1 MAEPDWNPD
10 TGGRPLAEILRE
22 AGIDTS
28 RAAKRR
34 RWDEPDEPVRQ
45 RRPDAQPPADRP
57 FGRRRS
63 DAEEQ
68 ETGAVRSG
76 ATRAGSRQL
85 SASRAA
91 PGTGSP
97 PVRPSGDRRAV
108 AGPSTTAIPEVR
120 PARSPGVPHPS
131 APLPD
136 IPLGALRG
144 DRVAERVSGR
154 DTGRVT
160 DRAVGRDTGRVADRA
175 VGRDTGRVADRAV
188 GRDTGRVADR
198 AVGRDTGRLTDRAVR
213 PGHRA
218 AHRDELTSTGPI
230 PVVRAAE
237 VDDLDEDASPLAWLR
252 FVGELV
258 IALAVGVGVFFAAT
272 VLWEMAAYVALLLV
286 PLAVTGLVAGVG
298 MWRQR
303 QGADPVGPRLLALL
317 VFAGTLLTIVPAA
330 QLLATR

>member
-45 RRPDAQPPADRP
+45 RRPDAQPPPDRP

-68 ETGAVRSG
+68 EAGAARSG

-91 PGTGSP
+91 PAAGFP
-97 PVRPSGDRRAV
+97 PVRPSGGVDRRAV
-108 AGPSTTAIPEVR
+108 AGPSTAAIPGLR
-120 PARSPGVPHPS
+120 PDRSPAVPHPS

-144 DRVAERVSGR
+144 DRVAERVTGR

-160 DRAVGRDTGRVADRA
+160 DRAVGRDTGRVADRITE
-175 VGRDTGRVADRAV
+175 TGR
-188 GRDTGRVADR
+188 TGVR
-198 AVGRDTGRLTDRAVR
+198 GVR
-213 PGHRA
+213 PGQRA
-218 AHRDELTSTGPI
+218 TPRDELTSTGPI
-230 PVVRAAE
+230 PVVRAAD
-237 VDDLDEDASPLAWLR
+237 VDDLDGDASPLAWLR

-303 QGADPVGPRLLALL
+303 QGAEPVGPRLLALL

>member
-45 RRPDAQPPADRP
+45 RRPDAAPPADRP

-63 DAEEQ
+63 DVEEQ
-68 ETGAVRSG
+68 ETGVARSG
-76 ATRAGSRQL
+76 ATRAGSRQPVPSR
-85 SASRAA
+85 SAPAA
-91 PGTGSP
+91 GFP
-97 PVRPSGDRRAV
+97 PVRPSEDRRAV
-108 AGPSTTAIPEVR
+108 AGPTTAAIPGLR
-120 PARSPGVPHPS
+120 PDRSPAVPHPS

-136 IPLGALRG
+136 IPLGALRAE
-144 DRVAERVSGR
+144 RVAERV
-154 DTGRVT
+154 T
-160 DRAVGRDTGRVADRA
+160 GRDTGRVADRA
-175 VGRDTGRVADRAV
+175 VGRDTGRVADRLTD
-188 GRDTGRVADR
+188 RDTGR
-198 AVGRDTGRLTDRAVR
+198 TGVR
-213 PGHRA
+213 TPRQGHRTA
-218 AHRDELTSTGPI
+218 PRDELTSTGPI
-230 PVVRAAE
+230 PVVRAAD

-258 IALAVGVGVFFAAT
+258 IALAVGIGVFFAAT
-272 VLWEMAAYVALLLV
+272 LLWEMAAYVALLLV

-303 QGADPVGPRLLALL
+303 QGAEPVGPRLLALP

>member
-28 RAAKRR
+28 KAAKRR

-63 DAEEQ
+63 DADEQ
-68 ETGAVRSG
+68 ATGATRSG

-85 SASRAA
+85 SPSRSAPAA
-91 PGTGSP
+91 GFP
-97 PVRPSGDRRAV
+97 PVRPAAEDRRAV
-108 AGPSTTAIPEVR
+108 AGPSTAAIPGLR
-120 PARSPGVPHPS
+120 PDRSPAVPHPS

-144 DRVAERVSGR
+144 DRVAERVSHR
-154 DTGRVT
+154 DTGRVAE
-160 DRAVGRDTGRVADRA
+160 RAVGRDTGRVADRLTD
-175 VGRDTGRVADRAV
+175 RDTGRTGVRAP
-188 GRDTGRVADR
+188 
-198 AVGRDTGRLTDRAVR
+198 R

-218 AHRDELTSTGPI
+218 APRDELTSTGPI
-230 PVVRAAE
+230 PVVRAGE
-237 VDDLDEDASPLAWLR
+237 VGDLDADASPLAWLR

-258 IALAVGVGVFFAAT
+258 IALVVGIGVFFAAT
-272 VLWEMAAYVALLLV
+272 LLWEMAAYVALLLV

-303 QGADPVGPRLLALL
+303 QGAEPVGPRLLALL

>member
-45 RRPDAQPPADRP
+45 RRPDAAPPADRP
-57 FGRRRS
+57 FGRRRT

-68 ETGAVRSG
+68 EASAARSG
-76 ATRAGSRQL
+76 ATRAGSRQVGPPR
-85 SASRAA
+85 SATPA
-91 PGTGSP
+91 GFP
-97 PVRPSGDRRAV
+97 PVRPSEDRRAV
-108 AGPSTTAIPEVR
+108 AGPTTAAIPGLR
-120 PARSPGVPHPS
+120 PDRSPAVPHPS

-144 DRVAERVSGR
+144 DRVAERVAGR
-154 DTGRVT
+154 DTGRVAE
-160 DRAVGRDTGRVADRA
+160 RAVGRDTGRVADRG
-175 VGRDTGRVADRAV
+175 VDRDTGRTGVRA
-188 GRDTGRVADR
+188 AR
-198 AVGRDTGRLTDRAVR
+198 A
-213 PGHRA
+213 GHRA
-218 AHRDELTSTGPI
+218 APREELSSTGPI

-237 VDDLDEDASPLAWLR
+237 VDDLDGDASPLAWLR

-258 IALAVGVGVFFAAT
+258 IALAVGIGVFFAAT
-272 VLWEMAAYVALLLV
+272 LLWEMAAYVALFLV

-303 QGADPVGPRLLALL
+303 QGVEPVGPRLLALL

>member
-34 RWDEPDEPVRQ
+34 RWDEPEEPVRQ
-45 RRPDAQPPADRP
+45 RRPDAALPADRP
-57 FGRRRS
+57 FGRRRT

-68 ETGAVRSG
+68 EASAARS
-76 ATRAGSRQL
+76 RAGSRPVSPPR
-85 SASRAA
+85 SATPA
-91 PGTGSP
+91 GFP
-97 PVRPSGDRRAV
+97 PVRPSEDHRAV
-108 AGPSTTAIPEVR
+108 AGPRTAAIPGLR
-120 PARSPGVPHPS
+120 PDRSPAVPHPS

-144 DRVAERVSGR
+144 DRVAERVAGR

-160 DRAVGRDTGRVADRA
+160 ERAVGRETGRVADRGA
-175 VGRDTGRVADRAV
+175 DRDTGRTGVRAP
-188 GRDTGRVADR
+188 R
-198 AVGRDTGRLTDRAVR
+198 A
-213 PGHRA
+213 GHRA
-218 AHRDELTSTGPI
+218 APREELSSTGPI

-237 VDDLDEDASPLAWLR
+237 SGDTDGDASPLAWLR

-258 IALAVGVGVFFAAT
+258 IALAVGIGVFFAAT
-272 VLWEMAAYVALLLV
+272 LLWEMAAYVALFLV

-303 QGADPVGPRLLALL
+303 QGAEPVGPRLLALL

>member
-28 RAAKRR
+28 LAAKRR

-45 RRPDAQPPADRP
+45 RRPDSQPPTDRP

-63 DAEEQ
+63 DVEEQ
-68 ETGAVRSG
+68 ESG
-76 ATRAGSRQL
+76 ASRAGSTRAGSRQSVPSR
-85 SASRAA
+85 SAPAA
-91 PGTGSP
+91 GFP
-97 PVRPSGDRRAV
+97 PVRPADDRRAV
-108 AGPSTTAIPEVR
+108 AGPTTAAIPGLR
-120 PARSPGVPHPS
+120 PDRSPAVPHPS

-144 DRVAERVSGR
+144 ERVAERVTGR

-160 DRAVGRDTGRVADRA
+160 DRAVGRDTGRVADRITD
-175 VGRDTGRVADRAV
+175 RDTGRTGVRAPRS
-188 GRDTGRVADR
+188 GQRIEPRG
-198 AVGRDTGRLTDRAVR
+198 
-213 PGHRA
+213 
-218 AHRDELTSTGPI
+218 ELTSTGPI

-237 VDDLDEDASPLAWLR
+237 VDDRHEVASPLAWLR

-272 VLWEMAAYVALLLV
+272 LLWEMAAYVALLLV

-303 QGADPVGPRLLALL
+303 QGAEPVGPRLLALL

>member
-45 RRPDAQPPADRP
+45 RRPDSQPPADRP

-63 DAEEQ
+63 DVEEQ

-76 ATRAGSRQL
+76 STRAGSRQP
-85 SASRAA
+85 SPSRGSG
-91 PGTGSP
+91 PGFP
-97 PVRPSGDRRAV
+97 PVRPSEAGGAV
-108 AGPSTTAIPEVR
+108 AGPATAAIPGLR
-120 PARSPGVPHPS
+120 PDRSPAVPHPS

-144 DRVAERVSGR
+144 DRVSGG
-154 DTGRVT
+154 DTGRVAE
-160 DRAVGRDTGRVADRA
+160 RAVGRNTGRVADRA

-188 GRDTGRVADR
+188 GRDTGRTGLR
-198 AVGRDTGRLTDRAVR
+198 ASR
-213 PGHRA
+213 PGQRA
-218 AHRDELTSTGPI
+218 APRDELTSTGPI
-230 PVVRAAE
+230 PGVRAHD
-237 VDDLDEDASPLAWLR
+237 VDDLDGDASPLAWLR

-258 IALAVGVGVFFAAT
+258 IALAVGIGVFFAAT
-272 VLWEMAAYVALLLV
+272 LLWEMAAYVALLLV

-303 QGADPVGPRLLALL
+303 QGAEPVGPRLLALL

>member
-45 RRPDAQPPADRP
+45 RRPDARPPADRP

-63 DAEEQ
+63 DVEEQ
-68 ETGAVRSG
+68 DTGAVRSG
-76 ATRAGSRQL
+76 ATRAGSRPL

-91 PGTGSP
+91 PGAGSP
-97 PVRPSGDRRAV
+97 PVRPSEDRRAV
-108 AGPSTTAIPEVR
+108 SGPTTTALPEVR
-120 PARSPGVPHPS
+120 PDRSPAAPHPS

-144 DRVAERVSGR
+144 DRVAERVTGR
-154 DTGRVT
+154 DTGRVA
-160 DRAVGRDTGRVADRA
+160 DRAVGRDTGRVADRGVGRDTGRVADRA

-188 GRDTGRVADR
+188 
-198 AVGRDTGRLTDRAVR
+198 R

-218 AHRDELTSTGPI
+218 AHRDELSSTGPI
-230 PVVRAAE
+230 PVVRAGD

-252 FVGELV
+252 FVGELL

-272 VLWEMAAYVALLLV
+272 VLWEMAAYVAVLLV
-286 PLAVTGLVAGVG
+286 PLAVAGLVAGVG

-303 QGADPVGPRLLALL
+303 QGAEPVGPRLLALL

>member
-45 RRPDAQPPADRP
+45 RRPDAAPPADRP
-57 FGRRRS
+57 FGRRRT

-68 ETGAVRSG
+68 EAGAARSG
-76 ATRAGSRQL
+76 ATRAGSRQVGRPR
-85 SASRAA
+85 SATPA
-91 PGTGSP
+91 GFP
-97 PVRPSGDRRAV
+97 PVRPSEDRRAV
-108 AGPSTTAIPEVR
+108 AGPTTAAIPGLR
-120 PARSPGVPHPS
+120 PDRSPAVPHPS

-144 DRVAERVSGR
+144 DRVAERVAGR

-160 DRAVGRDTGRVADRA
+160 ERAVGRDTGRVADR
-175 VGRDTGRVADRAV
+175 GTDRDTGRTGVRAP
-188 GRDTGRVADR
+188 RS
-198 AVGRDTGRLTDRAVR
+198 
-213 PGHRA
+213 GHRA
-218 AHRDELTSTGPI
+218 APREELSSTGPI

-237 VDDLDEDASPLAWLR
+237 DDLGQDASPLAWLR

-258 IALAVGVGVFFAAT
+258 IALVVGIGVFFAAT
-272 VLWEMAAYVALLLV
+272 LLWEMAAYVALFLV

-303 QGADPVGPRLLALL
+303 QGAEPVGPRLLALL

>member
-68 ETGAVRSG
+68 EAAAARSG
-76 ATRAGSRQL
+76 ATRAGSRPFSPPR
-85 SASRAA
+85 SAPPA
-91 PGTGSP
+91 GFP
-97 PVRPSGDRRAV
+97 PVRPSEDRRAV
-108 AGPSTTAIPEVR
+108 AGPSTAAIPGLR
-120 PARSPGVPHPS
+120 PDRSPAVPHPS

-136 IPLGALRG
+136 IHLGALRG
-144 DRVAERVSGR
+144 DRVAERVTGR

-160 DRAVGRDTGRVADRA
+160 ERAVGRDTGRVADR
-175 VGRDTGRVADRAV
+175 GTDRDTGRTGVRAP
-188 GRDTGRVADR
+188 
-198 AVGRDTGRLTDRAVR
+198 R

-218 AHRDELTSTGPI
+218 APRDELTSTGPI

-237 VDDLDEDASPLAWLR
+237 VGDLDGHAGPLAWLR
-252 FVGELV
+252 FAGELV
-258 IALAVGVGVFFAAT
+258 IALAVGIGVFFAAT
-272 VLWEMAAYVALLLV
+272 LLWEMAAYVALLLV

-303 QGADPVGPRLLALL
+303 QGAEPVGPRLLALL

-330 QLLATR
+330 QLLATG

>member
-28 RAAKRR
+28 KAAKRR

-45 RRPDAQPPADRP
+45 RRPDAAPPADRP

-68 ETGAVRSG
+68 EVGAARSG
-76 ATRAGSRQL
+76 ATRAGSRPVGSPR
-85 SASRAA
+85 SATPA
-91 PGTGSP
+91 GFP
-97 PVRPSGDRRAV
+97 PVRPSEDRRAV
-108 AGPSTTAIPEVR
+108 AGPSTAAIPGLR
-120 PARSPGVPHPS
+120 PDRSPAVPHPS

-144 DRVAERVSGR
+144 DRVAERVTGR

-160 DRAVGRDTGRVADRA
+160 ERAVGRDTGRVAERA
-175 VGRDTGRVADRAV
+175 VGRDTGRTGIRAQ
-188 GRDTGRVADR
+188 
-198 AVGRDTGRLTDRAVR
+198 R
-213 PGHRA
+213 PDQRA
-218 AHRDELTSTGPI
+218 APRDELTSTGPI
-230 PVVRAAE
+230 PVVRAE
-237 VDDLDEDASPLAWLR
+237 VDDLDGEAGPLAWLR

-258 IALAVGVGVFFAAT
+258 IALAVGIGVFFAAT
-272 VLWEMAAYVALLLV
+272 LLWEMAAYVALFIV

-303 QGADPVGPRLLALL
+303 QGAEPVGPRLLALL

>member
-45 RRPDAQPPADRP
+45 RRPDAAPPADRP

-68 ETGAVRSG
+68 AAAAAGSG
-76 ATRAGSRQL
+76 ATRAGSRPF
-85 SASRAA
+85 APSRATPPA
-91 PGTGSP
+91 GFP
-97 PVRPSGDRRAV
+97 PVRPSEDRRAV
-108 AGPSTTAIPEVR
+108 AGPTTAAIPGLR
-120 PARSPGVPHPS
+120 PDRSPAVPHPS

-144 DRVAERVSGR
+144 DRVAERVAGR
-154 DTGRVT
+154 DTGRVAE
-160 DRAVGRDTGRVADRA
+160 RAVERDTGRVADRA
-175 VGRDTGRVADRAV
+175 LDRDTGRTGVRAS
-188 GRDTGRVADR
+188 
-198 AVGRDTGRLTDRAVR
+198 R

-218 AHRDELTSTGPI
+218 APREALSSTGPI

-237 VDDLDEDASPLAWLR
+237 VDDLHEDASPLAWLR

-272 VLWEMAAYVALLLV
+272 LLWEMAPYVALLLV

-303 QGADPVGPRLLALL
+303 QGAEPVGPRLLALL
-317 VFAGTLLTIVPAA
+317 VLAGTLLTIVPAA
-330 QLLATR
+330 QLLAAG

>member
-34 RWDEPDEPVRQ
+34 RWDEPEEPVRQ
-45 RRPDAQPPADRP
+45 RRPDAAPPADRP
-57 FGRRRS
+57 FGRRRT

-68 ETGAVRSG
+68 EAGAARSG
-76 ATRAGSRQL
+76 ATRAGSRPIPPSR
-85 SASRAA
+85 SATPA
-91 PGTGSP
+91 GFP
-97 PVRPSGDRRAV
+97 PVRPSEDRRAV
-108 AGPSTTAIPEVR
+108 AGPSTAAIPGLR
-120 PARSPGVPHPS
+120 PDRSPAVPHPS

-136 IPLGALRG
+136 IPLGALRS
-144 DRVAERVSGR
+144 DRVAERVTGR

-160 DRAVGRDTGRVADRA
+160 ERAVGRDTGRVADRG
-175 VGRDTGRVADRAV
+175 VDRDTGRTGVRAP
-188 GRDTGRVADR
+188 RQ
-198 AVGRDTGRLTDRAVR
+198 

-218 AHRDELTSTGPI
+218 TPREEMSSTGPI
-230 PVVRAAE
+230 PVVRAE
-237 VDDLDEDASPLAWLR
+237 VDDLDADASPLAWLR

-258 IALAVGVGVFFAAT
+258 IALAVGIGVFFAAT
-272 VLWEMAAYVALLLV
+272 LLWEMAAYVALFLV

-303 QGADPVGPRLLALL
+303 QGAEPVGPRLLALL

>member
-28 RAAKRR
+28 KAAKRR

-45 RRPDAQPPADRP
+45 RRPDAAPPADRP

-68 ETGAVRSG
+68 EAGAARSG
-76 ATRAGSRQL
+76 ATRAGSRPVGSSR
-85 SASRAA
+85 SATPA
-91 PGTGSP
+91 GFP
-97 PVRPSGDRRAV
+97 PVRPAEDRRAV
-108 AGPSTTAIPEVR
+108 AGPSTAAIPGLR
-120 PARSPGVPHPS
+120 PDRSPAVPHPS

-144 DRVAERVSGR
+144 DRVAERVTGR

-160 DRAVGRDTGRVADRA
+160 ERAVGRDTGRVAERA
-175 VGRDTGRVADRAV
+175 VGRDTGRTGIRAP
-188 GRDTGRVADR
+188 
-198 AVGRDTGRLTDRAVR
+198 R
-213 PGHRA
+213 PAQRA
-218 AHRDELTSTGPI
+218 APRDELTSTGPI
-230 PVVRAAE
+230 PVVRAE
-237 VDDLDEDASPLAWLR
+237 VDDLDGDASPLAWLR

-258 IALAVGVGVFFAAT
+258 IALAVGIGVFFAAT
-272 VLWEMAAYVALLLV
+272 LLWEMAAYVALFLV

-303 QGADPVGPRLLALL
+303 QGAEPVGPRLLALL
-317 VFAGTLLTIVPAA
+317 VFAGTLLMIVPAA